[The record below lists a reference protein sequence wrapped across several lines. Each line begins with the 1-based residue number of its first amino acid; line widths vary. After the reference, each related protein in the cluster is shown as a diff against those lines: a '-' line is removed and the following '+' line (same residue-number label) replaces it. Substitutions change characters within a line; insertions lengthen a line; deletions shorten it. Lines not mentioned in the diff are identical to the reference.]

1 MAKCA
6 ESALLAAIEIYN
18 KPLIEY
24 REQTL
29 ALLLVSAWEVLLK
42 ARVLQLN
49 NNKLPSIYQRQK
61 GSRRYRRTRSGD
73 PWTIDLWQALAKTSA
88 PDPVRENLDGLTR
101 IRNQAAHEGH
111 LNPELRRSVLF
122 YGTAAVQN
130 FVRYANTW
138 FGIPVRVPYLLP
150 VGFVGSA
157 MAAGLPGS
165 QSQRRLLQQLRGLAS
180 NAGDQ
185 DSEYKVAI

>member
-49 NNKLPSIYQRQK
+49 NNKCLSLEAECARACACLVVAP
-61 GSRRYRRTRSGD
+61 G
-73 PWTIDLWQALAKTSA
+73 TS
-88 PDPVRENLDGLTR
+88 
-101 IRNQAAHEGH
+101 
-111 LNPELRRSVLF
+111 
-122 YGTAAVQN
+122 Y
-130 FVRYANTW
+130 
-138 FGIPVRVPYLLP
+138 
-150 VGFVGSA
+150 
-157 MAAGLPGS
+157 
-165 QSQRRLLQQLRGLAS
+165 
-180 NAGDQ
+180 
-185 DSEYKVAI
+185 